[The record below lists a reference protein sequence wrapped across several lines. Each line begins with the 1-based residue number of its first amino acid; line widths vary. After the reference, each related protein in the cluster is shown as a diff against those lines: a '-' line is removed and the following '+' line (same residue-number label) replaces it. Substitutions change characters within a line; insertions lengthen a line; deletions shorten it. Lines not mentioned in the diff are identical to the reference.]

1 MRLTHLFA
9 FAVPALLLLP
19 LSAQADWP
27 SKETRAAYMKDCTAA
42 ASQSVPVNVAQQHCA
57 CGADKLRDNFSKD
70 EISALMNA
78 KKEPS
83 PELKTKALNAIAA
96 CRVVK

>member
-1 MRLTHLFA
+1 MN
-9 FAVPALLLLP
+9 
-19 LSAQADWP
+19 
-27 SKETRAAYMKDCTAA
+27 DCTAA
-42 ASQSVPVNVAQQHCA
+42 ASRSVPVNVAKQHCA
-57 CGADKLRDNFSKD
+57 CSADKLRDNFSKN

-83 PELKTKALNAIAA
+83 PELKTKALGAIAD

>member
-9 FAVPALLLLP
+9 FAAPALLLLP
-19 LSAQADWP
+19 LSAHAEWP
-27 SKETRAAYMKDCTAA
+27 TGQREAYMKDCTAA
-42 ASQSVPVNVAQQHCA
+42 ASKSVPVNVAQQHCA
-57 CGADKLRDNFSKD
+57 CGADKLRDNFTQK
-70 EISALMNA
+70 EIEELMNA

-83 PELKTKALNAIAA
+83 PELKTKALNTIAA

>member
-9 FAVPALLLLP
+9 FAAPALLLLP
-19 LSAQADWP
+19 LSAHADWP
-27 SKETRAAYMKDCTAA
+27 AGQREAYMKDCTAA
-42 ASQSVPVNVAQQHCA
+42 ASKSVPVNVAQQHCA
-57 CGADKLRDNFSKD
+57 CGADRLKEKFTT
-70 EISALMNA
+70 EQISQLMNT

-83 PELKTKALNAIAA
+83 KELKTDALNAIAA